1 MRLIGRFK
9 DWEQNARDFVQERE
23 SVAHAL
29 HWLQRLVRG
38 IRNDQCLLRASALTY
53 VTALSIVPLLAV
65 AFSISKG
72 FGFQNTRYIR
82 EFLLRVTAGREIVVD
97 RIVDYINRTDVGT
110 LGAIGVAGLF
120 LAVISLLSSVEK
132 SFNTIWGVQ
141 QARSGGR
148 KFADYLSITL
158 ICPLLIII
166 SVSSTASLQSSTVVQ
181 TILRYSVFSHAY
193 LVFLK
198 VLPFL
203 MVWTALTFIYKLVPN
218 TKVTFG
224 SALGGAFVAGLC
236 WTVTERMFITY
247 QVGVARYN
255 AIYGSFAQVPL
266 FLLWLYISWV
276 IVLIG
281 AEISYGLQNKEVSA
295 PGLAL
300 DDYEFE
306 VKEKLAVVVMAML
319 ARSFQ
324 EGRGPLPTA
333 DIAEAVNMPAKL
345 VNHVCHTLG
354 QVGLVVLSCEK
365 DREGYLLTRPPES
378 FTVVDVIRSLATYR
392 KKETEV
398 NLTGSGDFVHA
409 TFDRLFEAARQ
420 SEANLSLAEL
430 ASRNTLE
437 SIPKS

>member
-1 MRLIGRFK
+1 
-9 DWEQNARDFVQERE
+9 
-23 SVAHAL
+23 
-29 HWLQRLVRG
+29 
-38 IRNDQCLLRASALTY
+38 LRASALTY

-72 FGFQNTRYIR
+72 FGFQNTQYIR
-82 EFLLRVTAGREIVVD
+82 EFLLKVTAGREMVVE

-110 LGAIGVAGLF
+110 LGAVGVAGLF
-120 LAVISLLSSVEK
+120 LAVISLLSSIEK

-141 QARSGGR
+141 QSRSGGR

-166 SVSSTASLQSSTVVQ
+166 SISSTASLQSSAVVQ
-181 TILRYSVFSHAY
+181 TILGYSVFSYAY

-203 MVWTALTFIYKLVPN
+203 LVWTALTFIYKLAPN
-218 TKVTFG
+218 TTVTFG

-247 QVGVARYN
+247 QVGVAKYN

-281 AEISYGLQNKEVSA
+281 AEISYGLQNREVSA

-300 DDYEFE
+300 DEYEFE
-306 VKEKLAVVVMAML
+306 LKEKLAVVVMALL
-319 ARSFQ
+319 AKSFQ
-324 EGRGPLPTA
+324 EGRGPLSSGR
-333 DIAEAVNMPAKL
+333 IAEAVNMPAKL
-345 VNHVCHTLG
+345 VNHVCHTLSSID
-354 QVGLVVLSCEK
+354 LVVLSCDK

-378 FTVVDVIRSLATYR
+378 ITVVDVLRSYATYR
-392 KKETEV
+392 KKEIGG
-398 NLTGSGDFVHA
+398 NLTGSGDFVHD
-409 TFDRLFEAARQ
+409 TFDTLFEAARQ
-420 SEANLSLAEL
+420 SKANLSLAEL
-430 ASRNTLE
+430 ASRGISLE
-437 SIPKS
+437 ASPQG